1 MYYTPYCTYM
11 GVYINVGITF
21 SSTCH
26 LQPLNH
32 PAQTLTFHGIPLTY
46 TGRNYGLSQ
55 CESAYIQR
63 NVQLQSHFNLISY
76 VVPPG
81 HACTHLYMHA
91 CTHLYMH
98 ACTHLYMHACMYE
111 HYVQYI
117 FYVLHTFCRAIW
129 SYVYT

>member
-1 MYYTPYCTYM
+1 MYYTPYCTYI

-91 CTHLYMH
+91 C
-98 ACTHLYMHACMYE
+98 MYE

-117 FYVLHTFCRAIW
+117 SYVLHTFCRAIW